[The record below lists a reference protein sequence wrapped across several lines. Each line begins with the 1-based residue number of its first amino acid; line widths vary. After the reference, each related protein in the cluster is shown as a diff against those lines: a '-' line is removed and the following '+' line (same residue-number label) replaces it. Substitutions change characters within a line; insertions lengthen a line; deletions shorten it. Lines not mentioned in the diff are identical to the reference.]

1 MRTPPCADSLRT
13 ARPDRGERM
22 LPRLVYC
29 KKAEGTLPALRLG
42 SLLRF
47 QLLPPAVGLRKD
59 ALRSWVPQG
68 RTKATRLSKTFRMR
82 RSLRQMDSFIG
93 SATCV
98 LSVVRAKPRIVFGTS
113 KDASQPQAPRDPL
126 EGISCETFHPCRGG
140 PQRYSA

>member
-1 MRTPPCADSLRT
+1 
-13 ARPDRGERM
+13 M

-98 LSVVRAKPRIVFGTS
+98 FERRKSETKDRFRHIKRRI
-113 KDASQPQAPRDPL
+113 AAP
-126 EGISCETFHPCRGG
+126 ST
-140 PQRYSA
+140 QRSLGRNFL